1 MQTACSNLSLFGL
14 WAEMI
19 AGPCATAGREPR
31 QVRKEATAAAGAV
44 CRRQA
49 RLSSP
54 PITFGVYLRIQEAN
68 QVSYEVLARK
78 YRPQSFAGLTGQE
91 HVSRTLQNAIDTGR
105 VAHAFLFTGARGVG
119 KTSSARILAKALN
132 CEHGPAAEPC
142 NACPICKEITDGS
155 STDVFEID
163 GASNTGVDDIRELR
177 DNSRYLPSHSRYKIY
192 IIDEVHM
199 LSTNAFNAL
208 LKTLEEPPPHVKFI
222 FATTEPHKLP
232 ITILSRCQR
241 FDFKR
246 VPLIKIVARLR
257 EIADQEGIVISD
269 AALALVAR
277 KGDGSMRDSITCFDQ
292 VLAFCG
298 NTVADGDVA
307 TLVGVVDRRLL
318 SDVSAAVFGGDT
330 QQTLEG
336 VRRVDAF
343 GYNIRQFTQELI
355 GHFRNLLIIRSVPKP
370 GEILDL
376 AEAELEELRQQA
388 AEQSATDIQ
397 RRLALLVKAENEM
410 AHASF
415 PRLLLEMAL
424 LKMAMLQPVMPI
436 QQLLERI
443 KHLETGV
450 AQTTPDLWAPAKQAP
465 VKPAAA
471 AQYAQ
476 PPVPPAQAAQAA
488 QRPAVTAT
496 SGGGGWERFVAFCL
510 EQKPAIGALL
520 EHGSPLSYAPNRIE
534 IGFPEGS
541 YFLTSMQD
549 SDNRQAVESLAA
561 TFMHQ
566 PATIKIS
573 AISAAGDSEGTA
585 PCSLAEKKKL
595 EAEQHRSA
603 IRQEVTEHPVVQEA
617 LRLLE
622 GEIVEIKEL

>member
-1 MQTACSNLSLFGL
+1 
-14 WAEMI
+14 
-19 AGPCATAGREPR
+19 
-31 QVRKEATAAAGAV
+31 
-44 CRRQA
+44 
-49 RLSSP
+49 
-54 PITFGVYLRIQEAN
+54 
-68 QVSYEVLARK
+68 VSYEVLARK
-78 YRPQSFAGLTGQE
+78 YRPQTFAGLTGQE

-132 CEHGPAAEPC
+132 CEHGPTIEPC
-142 NACPICKEITDGS
+142 NACPLCKEITDGS

-163 GASNTGVDDIRELR
+163 GASNTGVDDVRELR

-246 VPLIKIVARLR
+246 VSLIKIVGRLR
-257 EIADQEGIVISD
+257 EIADPEGITISD
-269 AALALVAR
+269 AALALIAR

-298 NTVADGDVA
+298 NTVADEDVA

-318 SDVSAAVFGGDT
+318 AEISATVFAADPQGA
-330 QQTLEG
+330 LEG

-343 GYNIRQFTQELI
+343 GYNVRQFTQELI
-355 GHFRNLLIIRSVPKP
+355 SHFRNLLIVRSVPKP

-376 AEAELEELRQQA
+376 AEAELDELRQQA
-388 AEQSATDIQ
+388 GEQSASDIQ
-397 RRLALLVKAENEM
+397 RRLTLLVKAEGEM

-424 LKMAMLQPVMPI
+424 LKMAALQPVLPI
-436 QQLLERI
+436 KQLLDRI

-450 AQTTPDLWAPAKQAP
+450 AHTTPELWS
-465 VKPAAA
+465 VPAATMPSAPKGVTPSRLESSVPRSGA
-471 AQYAQ
+471 AS
-476 PPVPPAQAAQAA
+476 
-488 QRPAVTAT
+488 AVH
-496 SGGGGWERFVAFCL
+496 SGSGWERFVAFCL
-510 EQKPAIGALL
+510 EQKPALGAIL
-520 EHGSPLSYAPNRIE
+520 EHGSPLAYAPDKID

-541 YFLTSMQD
+541 YYLTSLQD
-549 SDNRQAVESLAA
+549 SDNKQAVDALAA
-561 TFMHQ
+561 RFMHQ
-566 PATIKIS
+566 PTVIRILSIAPVAS
-573 AISAAGDSEGTA
+573 DDS
-585 PCSLAEKKKL
+585 PRSLAEKKKHEVEQRR
-595 EAEQHRSA
+595 EAVLR
-603 IRQEVTEHPVVQEA
+603 EVNEHPVVQA
-617 LRLLE
+617 SLQVLG
-622 GEIVEIKEL
+622 GEIIEIKQI

>member
-1 MQTACSNLSLFGL
+1 M
-14 WAEMI
+14 
-19 AGPCATAGREPR
+19 
-31 QVRKEATAAAGAV
+31 
-44 CRRQA
+44 
-49 RLSSP
+49 
-54 PITFGVYLRIQEAN
+54 
-68 QVSYEVLARK
+68 SYEVLARK
-78 YRPQSFAGLTGQE
+78 YRPQTFAGLTGQE

-119 KTSSARILAKALN
+119 KTSTARILAKALN
-132 CEHGPAAEPC
+132 CEQGVTLEPC
-142 NACPICKEITDGS
+142 NVCPHCREITDGS

-163 GASNTGVDDIRELR
+163 GASNTGVDDVRELR

-246 VPLIKIVARLR
+246 VPLIKIVGRLR

-269 AALALVAR
+269 AALALIAR

-298 NTVADGDVA
+298 NTVAVEDVA

-318 SDVSAAVFGGDT
+318 ADLSSAVFAGDT
-330 QQTLEG
+330 QGALEG

-343 GYNIRQFTQELI
+343 GYNVRQFTQELI
-355 GHFRNLLIIRSVPKP
+355 SHFRNLLIIRSVPKP

-388 AEQSATDIQ
+388 GEQSAADIQ
-397 RRLALLVKAENEM
+397 RRLTLLVKAESEM

-415 PRLLLEMAL
+415 PRLLLEMVL
-424 LKMAMLQPVMPI
+424 LKMATLQPVLPI
-436 QQLLERI
+436 QQLLDRI

-450 AQTTPDLWAPAKQAP
+450 AQTTPELWAAPKQQAA
-465 VKPAAA
+465 VK
-471 AQYAQ
+471 
-476 PPVPPAQAAQAA
+476 PVPPVRHGQPSVQQPVASTPQ
-488 QRPAVTAT
+488 
-496 SGGGGWERFVAFCL
+496 GGGGWERFVAFCL
-510 EQKPAIGALL
+510 EQKPALGALL
-520 EHGSPLSYAPNRIE
+520 EHGSPLAYAPDRLE

-541 YFLTSMQD
+541 YFLNSLQD
-549 SDNRQAVESLAA
+549 PDNKQAVDALAA
-561 TFMHQ
+561 QYMHQ
-566 PATIKIS
+566 PTVVKIVS
-573 AISAAGDSEGTA
+573 IAAVADGNS
-585 PCSLAEKKKL
+585 PCSLAEKKKHD
-595 EAEQHRSA
+595 EEQRRES
-603 IRQEVTEHPVVQEA
+603 IRREVTEHPVVQEA
-617 LRLLE
+617 LRVLG
-622 GEIVEIKEL
+622 GEIVEIKEM

>member
-1 MQTACSNLSLFGL
+1 
-14 WAEMI
+14 
-19 AGPCATAGREPR
+19 
-31 QVRKEATAAAGAV
+31 
-44 CRRQA
+44 
-49 RLSSP
+49 
-54 PITFGVYLRIQEAN
+54 
-68 QVSYEVLARK
+68 VSYEVLARK
-78 YRPQSFAGLTGQE
+78 YRPQTFAGLTGQE

-119 KTSSARILAKALN
+119 KTSTARILAKALN
-132 CEHGPAAEPC
+132 CEQGVSLEPC
-142 NACPICKEITDGS
+142 NACPHCKEITDGS

-241 FDFKR
+241 FDFRR
-246 VPLIKIVARLR
+246 VPLIKMVGRLR
-257 EIADQEGIVISD
+257 EIADQEGIAISD
-269 AALALVAR
+269 AALALIAR

-298 NTVADGDVA
+298 NTVADEDVA

-318 SDVSAAVFGGDT
+318 AELSSAVFAGNT
-330 QQTLEG
+330 QGALEG

-343 GYNIRQFTQELI
+343 GYNVRQFTQELI
-355 GHFRNLLIIRSVPKP
+355 SHFRNLLIIRSVPKP

-376 AEAELEELRQQA
+376 AEAELEELKQQA
-388 AEQSATDIQ
+388 GEQSAADIQ
-397 RRLALLVKAENEM
+397 RRLTLLVKAEGEM

-424 LKMAMLQPVMPI
+424 LKMANLQPVLPI
-436 QQLLERI
+436 QQLLDRI
-443 KHLETGV
+443 KHLETGI
-450 AQTTPDLWAPAKQAP
+450 AQTTPELWAAPKQAATRSVPP
-465 VKPAAA
+465 VHHG
-471 AQYAQ
+471 Q
-476 PPVPPAQAAQAA
+476 PPVQGT
-488 QRPAVTAT
+488 VTSAPQ
-496 SGGGGWERFVAFCL
+496 GGGGWERFVTFCL
-510 EQKPAIGALL
+510 GQKPALGALL
-520 EHGSPLSYAPNRIE
+520 EHGSPLTYAPDRIE

-541 YFLTSMQD
+541 YYLTSLQD
-549 SDNRQAVESLAA
+549 PDNKKAVDALAA
-561 TFMHQ
+561 QYMHQ
-566 PATIKIS
+566 PTVVKVVSIA
-573 AISAAGDSEGTA
+573 AAGDGAS
-585 PCSLAEKKKL
+585 PCSLVEKKKHD
-595 EAEQHRSA
+595 EEQRRDS
-603 IRQEVTEHPVVQEA
+603 IQREVKEHPVVQEA
-617 LRLLE
+617 LRLLG